1 MYPFPIVELP
11 VPPLIEA
18 LAVRL
23 ALSEL
28 ALVDVAVGEHLVAPA
43 LPLVH
48 IPVALVDPPPV
59 LVDNHALPVPLV
71 VLVDLPPEDR
81 VLEPL
86 HSKVVRMLQQVLVVK
101 LVTQHRVVHVC
112 LAEPR

>member
-28 ALVDVAVGEHLVAPA
+28 ALVDVAVGEHLVAPP
-43 LPLVH
+43 LPLVLL
-48 IPVALVDPPPV
+48 PVALVDPPV